1 MKKLA
6 SAINGEYQDTRA
18 EKVDLSQINDLV
30 LAIDQ
35 YLDSEIKPVF
45 KKSTGF
51 SPSEKNTCHRF
62 WWYKFHGVE
71 FPVTHDARV
80 QRIFDVG
87 HAVHSRIVSYFD
99 SMGVLLE
106 VEHPVPQKDGCPP
119 ISGFIDAIIDWD
131 GPVVVEIKSISH
143 EGFMLRNTYSKP
155 STDHYRQIQWYMHY
169 TDIHRG
175 IVIYECKNTQRMMAF
190 KVKYDEDFC
199 SKLIKQ
205 YGKIYKKAIEE
216 TIPERPSAYNSDR
229 CQGCR
234 LLTVC
239 WDGEEL

>member
-6 SAINGEYQDTRA
+6 KAINGEHDD
-18 EKVDLSQINDLV
+18 EKSKVDLAEINDLV
-30 LAIDQ
+30 LA
-35 YLDSEIKPVF
+35 LDEHIASSLKPVF
-45 KKSTGF
+45 KKSVGF

-62 WWYKFHGVE
+62 WWYKFNGVE

-87 HAVHSRIVSYFD
+87 HAVHARIVSYFEE
-99 SMGVLLE
+99 MGVLLD
-106 VEHPVPQKDGCPP
+106 VEAPVPQQPGCPP

-143 EGFMLRNTYSKP
+143 EGFMLRNTYNKP

-169 TDIHRG
+169 TGIHRG
-175 IVIYECKNTQRMMAF
+175 IVLYECKNTQRIMTF
-190 KVKYDEDFC
+190 KIKYDKDFC
-199 SKLIKQ
+199 DKLIKQ
-205 YGKIYKKAIEE
+205 YAKIYIKASSES
-216 TIPERPSAYNSDR
+216 IPDRPSAFNSDR
-229 CQGCR
+229 CQSCR